1 MKILE
6 HDKTYD
12 EDLNIKETIIKLSL
26 NPQDEIDN
34 IIYYLIC
41 AQEKFNNNELLAG
54 EARLEYAYTKLSKFI
69 KDFK

>member
-6 HDKTYD
+6 HDKIFD

-26 NPQDEIDN
+26 TPNELDN

-41 AQEKFNNNELLAG
+41 AQEKFNSNELLAG

-69 KDFK
+69 RDFK